1 MFGVFTST
9 LTHVDLPKLFSR
21 GYGGVQNNSGNSG
34 GVRELFQWSKNGNS
48 GEEEVGGGGGLHE
61 IFSMVGVWIF
71 SGSWTL

>member
-9 LTHVDLPKLFSR
+9 LTQSFLRKLFSR

-34 GVRELFQWSKNGNS
+34 GVRGLFQWSKNGNS
-48 GEEEVGGGGGLHE
+48 GEEEGGGWGLHE
-61 IFSMVGVWIF
+61 ILSVVGVWIF